1 MVVHAYYP
9 LAETRVQREA
19 EALVAAGWDVDVLCL
34 RKPGEPAVDHHRG
47 VAIHRLPVS
56 LRKASPP
63 RQLANWVHFGLR
75 AGRHLSRLHRQHPY
89 ASVQVH
95 NLPDALVFS
104 ALGPR
109 RAGVPVILDLHDLM
123 PEFAAGRFGPDRRL
137 VHHLVRWQERRACAF
152 ADHVVT
158 VSDHWR
164 DSLVARG
171 VPPSR
176 CSVVMNLADDRLF
189 RPRPGPPDRPG
200 FHLLYHGTITRRY
213 GLDLAIRAVADL
225 ADELP
230 DLHLTILGRGDAVPE
245 LQALGDELGVRDR
258 VTIRDELVPA
268 EQLPPIIADA
278 DLGVVPY
285 RDDPFTDGLLPTK
298 LMEYA
303 AMGVPCV
310 AAATTAIRRTFAGTL
325 VELFPPGDVDG
336 LAAAIRRLHG
346 DAARRADLTAGCAR
360 FNQRHA
366 WPDVAA
372 AYVALVT
379 ALADRGQ
386 AHGSCNRRSDVVHR
400 GEAAA
405 VVAGDAAG
413 GPDVGARSSGA
424 AS

>member
-47 VAIHRLPVS
+47 VTIHRLPVS
-56 LRKASPP
+56 LHKASPP
-63 RQLANWVHFGLR
+63 RQLANWAHFGVR
-75 AGRHLSRLHRQHPY
+75 AGRHLARLHRRRPY
-89 ASVQVH
+89 ATVQVH

-109 RAGVPVILDLHDLM
+109 RDGVPVILDLHDLM

-137 VHHLVRWQERRACAF
+137 VHRLVRWQERRACAF
-152 ADHVVT
+152 ADHVIT

-164 DSLVARG
+164 DDLVARG
-171 VPPSR
+171 VPASR

-189 RPRPGPPDRPG
+189 RPRPGTPDRPG
-200 FHLLYHGTITRRY
+200 PHLLYHGTVTHRY
-213 GLDLAIRAVADL
+213 GLDLAVRAVARL

-245 LQALGDELGVRDR
+245 LQALREELGVQDR
-258 VTIRDELVPA
+258 VTIRHELVPA
-268 EQLPPIIADA
+268 EQLPAIIADA

-310 AAATTAIRRTFAGTL
+310 AAATTAITRTFAGTM
-325 VELFPPGDVDG
+325 VELFPPGDVDA
-336 LAAAIRRLHG
+336 LAAAIRRVHTDPAL
-346 DAARRADLTAGCAR
+346 RADLVAGCTR
-360 FNQRHA
+360 FTRRHA

-372 AYVALVT
+372 DYVALVG
-379 ALADRGQ
+379 ALAEARTAG
-386 AHGSCNRRSDVVHR
+386 GSCNRRRDVVHE
-400 GEAAA
+400 GEAAGP
-405 VVAGDAAG
+405 VRGDAADG
-413 GPDVGARSSGA
+413 AGARPSRA